1 MEDTDKVLDDVQKIE
16 DNFLEVADNA
26 DYNSFWSNYCSGH
39 SRSCNIVVAIVHT
52 RDLINKMSR
61 VNTPDSGG

>member
-39 SRSCNIVVAIVHT
+39 SSSCNIVVSIVHT

-61 VNTPDSGG
+61 VNTPYSGG